1 MRWFAIGFLAV
12 SAAWAQAPAPAGA
25 VGEQEQGELSKA
37 IGESTGSPVDFI
49 RAVEKHL
56 EKYPQTALRPQIEK
70 SLAQAAMEANDS
82 ARIVQ
87 YGVRLLQAE
96 PANADLPLL
105 DRVTRALLETDDAE
119 AAKKALPLA
128 KRYGAA
134 VEARG
139 AHAPEGHLSAGQ
151 WAEEVSKGRARALVL
166 EARATGNAGNP
177 EEAAK
182 IAQRA
187 WEAQANLESARE
199 VARWAAR
206 LNRTAVAIE
215 FYANAFTVEEGRG
228 AESDRAK
235 DRARLGDLYVKA
247 HGSEKGLG
255 DLILQSYDRMAAMR
269 AEHLAKIRLMDPNI
283 GLTELAD
290 FRIPEVDGTGT
301 LSLASLKGKA
311 VVMDF
316 WATWCGP
323 CRVQHPM
330 IENVKKRF
338 GKSDDVVFLSVD
350 ADDDHG
356 VVGQFVKEMKWDH
369 KVYYDAGLGVMLK
382 IGSIP
387 TIVVLDKTGRISSRM
402 TGFIPDR
409 FEDMLA
415 QRIEDA
421 RKN

>member
-1 MRWFAIGFLAV
+1 M
-12 SAAWAQAPAPAGA
+12 
-25 VGEQEQGELSKA
+25 
-37 IGESTGSPVDFI
+37 
-49 RAVEKHL
+49 
-56 EKYPQTALRPQIEK
+56 
-70 SLAQAAMEANDS
+70 
-82 ARIVQ
+82 
-87 YGVRLLQAE
+87 
-96 PANADLPLL
+96 
-105 DRVTRALLETDDAE
+105 
-119 AAKKALPLA
+119 
-128 KRYGAA
+128 
-134 VEARG
+134 EARG

-215 FYANAFTVEEGRG
+215 FYANAFTIEEGRG

-387 TIVVLDKTGRISSRM
+387 TIVVLDKAGRISSRM